1 MACDIANLPQ
11 IIAEMSSTLLVNK
24 EANKKNCLKNTCICC
39 NVKSFKSK
47 WNNNLFCTCCV
58 VWDNLQ
64 HFNQLARQWK
74 HDGLEEG

>member
-1 MACDIANLPQ
+1 M
-11 IIAEMSSTLLVNK
+11 
-24 EANKKNCLKNTCICC
+24 
-39 NVKSFKSK
+39 